1 MLKKGY
7 QWRCAA
13 LLGLVCGIS
22 LAGQAVAASAVQVR
36 VGCGAWS
43 TEQVSQIEARIR
55 AALLLEDLG
64 ARLVLIRCESDAV
77 EVEVES
83 TAGRLVRPVTRG
95 PESLEDSIVQ
105 AVDQAL
111 RDLQKPPAAAP
122 SEPTPP
128 AAPAPSTAPV
138 VSSPP
143 AAATPQ
149 PTASAR
155 AASEALPAPSP
166 AARRW
171 LEASVSA
178 QGERWSAHNAVGAN
192 AGASWG
198 GERLRYGV
206 ELGGLAA
213 LGEPAGFDVNEWHAG
228 ARLSLGLFS
237 GIRGHLGLGGS
248 LFLTAPDGLNV
259 DTPTSLSAAFV
270 ELGLSRPFWLGQLAW
285 SPELAVRASSAE
297 RQVRVNEVQQLL
309 LPVLCPAARLSLL
322 WRPD

>member
-1 MLKKGY
+1 M
-7 QWRCAA
+7 
-13 LLGLVCGIS
+13 
-22 LAGQAVAASAVQVR
+22 AASPVQVR
-36 VGCGAWS
+36 VGCSAWS

-64 ARLVLIRCESDAV
+64 ARQVLIRCESEAV

-83 TAGRLVRPVTRG
+83 TTGRLARPVTRG

-122 SEPTPP
+122 LEPTPP

-138 VSSPP
+138 ASSPP
-143 AAATPQ
+143 AVTP
-149 PTASAR
+149 PPPSASAST
-155 AASEALPAPSP
+155 APPAPST
-166 AARRW
+166 AARPR
-171 LEASVSA
+171 LDASVSA
-178 QGERWSAHNAVGAN
+178 VGERWSAHNAVGAN
-192 AGASWG
+192 VGASWG
-198 GERLRYGV
+198 GEGLRYGI

-248 LFLTAPDGLNV
+248 LFLAAPDGLNV
-259 DTPTSLSAAFV
+259 DTPTSLSAAFA
-270 ELGLSRPFWLGQLAW
+270 ELGLSRPFWFGQLGL
-285 SPELAVRASSAE
+285 SPELAVRGSSAE
-297 RQVRVNEVQQLL
+297 RRVRVNEVQQLL